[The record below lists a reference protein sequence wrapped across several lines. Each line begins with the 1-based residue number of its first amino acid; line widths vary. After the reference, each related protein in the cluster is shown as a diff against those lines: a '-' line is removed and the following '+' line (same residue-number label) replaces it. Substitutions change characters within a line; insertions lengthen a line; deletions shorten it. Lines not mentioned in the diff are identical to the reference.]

1 MKTKKE
7 ELQNLI
13 REGKL
18 DQALK
23 AASRFTRDFT
33 QDEQRDLQIVA
44 ECIGNPNRQR
54 FYAQMGHNLI
64 EIRQDAE
71 KSLATWYSNSLGK
84 QKS

>member
-7 ELQNLI
+7 ELQILI
-13 REGKL
+13 QDRKI
-18 DQALK
+18 DQAIK

-54 FYAQMGHNLI
+54 FYAQMGHNL
-64 EIRQDAE
+64 EELRKEAE
-71 KSLATWYSNSLGK
+71 KSLSNWYL
-84 QKS
+84 KSTKS

>member
-1 MKTKKE
+1 MITKKE
-7 ELQNLI
+7 ELQQLI
-13 REGKL
+13 RERSTDK
-18 DQALK
+18 AIK

-44 ECIGNPNRQR
+44 ECIGNPNRLR
-54 FYAQMGHNLI
+54 FYTQMGHNLT
-64 EIRQDAE
+64 ELRTVAE